1 MSVSEDWTVCA
12 GLGTGRTV
20 QARPFHNS
28 ASGALLLPA
37 TLSLVAPTARHQVAD
52 PHQIADRLS
61 AAGLGTGTSAH
72 LVPFQRSTTGLFDGV
87 EPTAT
92 HTRADGHETAFSAA
106 VTGTRARTV
115 APNVAARPVPAPA
128 WAPPAVG
135 AAVGA
140 SRAGPVHAVVS
151 AAVVS
156 TAVTRTPVA
165 ASHCVPGIRAP

>member
-20 QARPFHNS
+20 QARRFHNY

-52 PHQIADRLS
+52 PHQIADRLPV
-61 AAGLGTGTSAH
+61 AGLGTGTSAH

-115 APNVAARPVPAPA
+115 APNVAALPVPAPA
-128 WAPPAVG
+128 WAPPAL
-135 AAVGA
+135 GA

-156 TAVTRTPVA
+156 TAVTRTPAA